1 MQNGW
6 VKLWRSIDDNELL
19 SDDNTC
25 YIVFT
30 KLLTR
35 ANKQTGVFTTGRNK
49 LASICNLKPSTVY
62 YALKRL
68 ESSAMVRQQADSRK
82 TTIYICNWD
91 KYQQVGDR
99 TINRHR
105 ADIGTKQ
112 EGEEEREY
120 IKGKDKE
127 LLALLNEKTNRSF
140 RTLPNGYKKT
150 LEAFSLEEIG
160 QALDNMKKDE
170 WHAPRLNE
178 LKSDY
183 LLRSSTIDNM
193 LARSAKEEKT
203 NGNDWFNSQS
213 LDIY

>member
-1 MQNGW
+1 MGNGW

-35 ANKQTGVFTTGRNK
+35 ANKQTGAFTTGRHK
-49 LASICNLKPSTVY
+49 LASICNLKSSTVY

-68 ESSAMVRQQADSRK
+68 ESSAMVRQQTDSRK
-82 TTIYICNWD
+82 TTIYICNWS
-91 KYQQVGDR
+91 KYQQQTDS

-120 IKGKDKE
+120 IKAKDKE
-127 LLALLNEKTNRSF
+127 LLNLLNEKTNRNF
-140 RTLPNGYKKT
+140 RTLPRGYKETISK
-150 LEAFSLEEIG
+150 FSLEEIG
-160 QALDNMKKDE
+160 QALDNMKKDV
-170 WHAPRLNE
+170 WHAPRLGE

-193 LARSAKEEKT
+193 LSLTVKENKA
-203 NGNDWFNSQS
+203 NGNDWFDSQP